1 MNKYNKKAMKNQRE
15 KYLRSQNKL
24 KKDYMNYFDYLSFF
38 EEEYKILDNECRK
51 NLEQISKSLVEITI
65 AKGDN

>member
-1 MNKYNKKAMKNQRE
+1 MRKYNKKATKNQRE
-15 KYLRSQNKL
+15 KYLRNQSRM
-24 KKDYMNYFDYLSFF
+24 KKEMNYFDYLSFF

>member
-1 MNKYNKKAMKNQRE
+1 MKYNKKAVKNQRE
-15 KYLRSQNKL
+15 KYLRSQSRM
-24 KKDYMNYFDYLSFF
+24 KKEMNYFDYLSFF

-51 NLEQISKSLVEITI
+51 NLKQISKSLCEITI

>member
-15 KYLRSQNKL
+15 KYLRSQSRM
-24 KKDYMNYFDYLSFF
+24 KKEMNYFDYLSFF

>member
-1 MNKYNKKAMKNQRE
+1 MRRNKKAMKNQRE
-15 KYLRSQNKL
+15 CYLRNQSRM
-24 KKDYMNYFDYLSFF
+24 KKEMNYFDYLSFF